1 MFNLFDRDFYSNR
14 LDRYRLFDEIKGTT
28 GLEAI
33 AAKIKAFRPL
43 LKCKWRD
50 TFSLA
55 WGEATSAE
63 DYSTTFF
70 LHIRRVIRPTSKKKR
85 KKVVVNPIILKLK
98 KLVKRRFTRF
108 TSL

>member
-14 LDRYRLFDEIKGTT
+14 LERYRLFDEIKGST

-33 AAKIKAFRPL
+33 ALKVRTFRSL

-55 WGEATSAE
+55 WGEASSDE
-63 DYSTTFF
+63 DFSTTFF
-70 LHIRRVIRPTSKKKR
+70 IHIRRIVRPASKKK
-85 KKVVVNPIILKLK
+85 KKRVVIDPIILKLK

-108 TSL
+108 TTL